1 MDSIVNKI
9 NRGHLISFEEA
20 IVLSELESTLLCQW
34 ADEVRKKYMGDG
46 FDFCAI
52 SSVKTGACS
61 EDCKFCAQ
69 SSKSWDLTLKTQF
82 LSTQEIIDQAAKMDD
97 LGVRKF
103 SLVTT
108 GKRLSKTEV
117 SNMGKVIEQINLT
130 FPKMEICASFGLLSK
145 DDFLL
150 LKNAGLTRVHNN
162 LETSRRFFKTICT
175 THSYDEKIEAIRVA
189 KEVGLDVCSGLLIG
203 MGENMSD
210 RLEVAF
216 DLRTLG
222 VKSIP
227 INFLNAIEGT
237 PFQDLE
243 KLSEEV
249 MLKTVAL
256 FRLIH
261 PRAYIR
267 LAGGRALLTDG
278 GRACFKSG
286 ANASIT
292 GDLLTTVGMGTK
304 EDFDMVSEL
313 GYRFF

>member
-1 MDSIVNKI
+1 MHTLLNKI
-9 NRGHLISFEEA
+9 QEGHMMSIEEA
-20 IVLSELESTLLCQW
+20 MALSTLDTEVLCQW
-34 ADEVRKKYMGDG
+34 ADAVRKSQMGDW

-69 SSKSWDLTLKTQF
+69 SSISWDLSLKTHA
-82 LSTQEIIDQAAKMDD
+82 LSAEEIINQAAKMYEM
-97 LGVRKF
+97 GVQKF
-103 SLVTT
+103 SLVAS
-108 GKRLSKTEV
+108 GKRLSE
-117 SNMGKVIEQINLT
+117 SELSRMGKVIEHLKGT

-145 DDFLL
+145 VDFLF

-162 LETSRRFFKTICT
+162 LETSRSFFPSICG
-175 THSYDEKIEAIRVA
+175 THSYDEKIKAIRA
-189 KEVGLDVCSGLLIG
+189 AQEVGLDVCSGILIG
-203 MGENMSD
+203 MGESMRD
-210 RLEVAF
+210 RLEVALE
-216 DLRTLG
+216 LRDLG

-237 PFQDLE
+237 PFE
-243 KLSEEV
+243 NVERLSEEV

-278 GRACFKSG
+278 GRKCFKSG

-304 EDFDMVSEL
+304 EDFERVSEL